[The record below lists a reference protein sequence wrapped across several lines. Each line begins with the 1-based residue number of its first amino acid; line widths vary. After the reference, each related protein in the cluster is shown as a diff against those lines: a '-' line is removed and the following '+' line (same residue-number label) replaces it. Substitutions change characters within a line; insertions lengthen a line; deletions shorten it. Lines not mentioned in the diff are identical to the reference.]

1 MLEIDVFLGLG
12 NPIPDTRVQPDL
24 TSSHSGDDVI
34 WHFHAL
40 DDNIKFVKVQ
50 FQDTTAGGK
59 FFDSRGGK
67 SHERKAKLDK
77 KTTGKG
83 GHGHILGVT
92 PSIGGGKTEAKKY
105 SIIAYDDDPDKGGN
119 ELTDYTYDPTIVT
132 CDP

>member
-1 MLEIDVFLGLG
+1 MLEIDVFLGLDPM
-12 NPIPDTRVQPDL
+12 NPDTKVQPDV

-34 WHFHAL
+34 WHFHAI
-40 DDNIKFVKVQ
+40 DDAIKYVRVEFAAS
-50 FQDTTAGGK
+50 DK

-67 SHERKAKLDK
+67 SHQRKARLDK
-77 KTTGKG
+77 KPTGKG

-105 SIIAYDDDPDKGGN
+105 VIRAFDDDPDSGGN
-119 ELTDYTYDPTIVT
+119 EIAAYYLDPTIVT